1 MGNVLEKREVVCD
14 FEGRRRP
21 VLFCTSEDV
30 KEENKNLLA
39 AVKST
44 FCDVLSSKEDDAYFL
59 QIESKKHGA
68 IDVIG
73 SSVHVA
79 DNDTVYLRYWKHPE
93 DDVSR
98 QSDREMRVIEFTCKF
113 CVGQQV

>member
-1 MGNVLEKREVVCD
+1 MH
-14 FEGRRRP
+14 
-21 VLFCTSEDV
+21 
-30 KEENKNLLA
+30 
-39 AVKST
+39 
-44 FCDVLSSKEDDAYFL
+44 
-59 QIESKKHGA
+59 IESKKHGA

-79 DNDTVYLRYWKHPE
+79 VYLRYWKHPE
-93 DDVSR
+93 DNVSR